1 MRTFVW
7 CSEDG
12 CMTKISG
19 TVSKDISKMA
29 LGVALLGFAGA
40 YAQVTVNKA
49 EGWLESAY
57 AEWAPVSGATSYNVY
72 CDGNKIDNQ
81 LIRSYGS
88 YMRADVLGIKG
99 GSHTLKIAPVVNGV
113 EGTAVTKSVTVL
125 PHDRTGFAFSNGRV
139 PGAYNADGTLKS
151 GAAVLY
157 ISENTKNTV
166 TMDVTTNAKGT
177 KTTCKSFQ
185 GILNCY
191 KKGYETTPLDLRFI
205 GNVTDSDSL
214 QQGDMMIDLGSS
226 EKSYVTVEGVGND
239 AVANGW
245 GIRIKNAQ
253 NVEVRNLG
261 IMNVNSNEGDNIGL
275 QQNDQ
280 YVWVHNND
288 FFYGDAGSDADQ
300 AKGDGAL
307 DCKKSTYITFSYN
320 HFWDNGKSNLLGLSE
335 GTTEGYYITYHH
347 NWYDHSDSRH
357 PRVRYYSAH
366 VYNNYYD
373 GNAKYGIGSTLGSSV
388 FAEGNYFRNCKYPM
402 LTSMQGS
409 DLYAGTTTASTDNA
423 TFSKEAGGSI
433 KAYNNYMEGAV
444 TFIPYGSS
452 TYTLKGA
459 ETSVGSIN
467 SKTDFDAYVVTSR
480 TAQMPSSVTS
490 KSGANTYNNF
500 DLNSSVM
507 YSYTAD
513 EPAVAKATVMIY
525 AGRVQGGDFKWT
537 FDNSVD
543 DAAYAVNTA
552 LKAALVAYKGTVQ
565 SIQGEGTLPI
575 YVPVSSSS
583 AASSSSQKAESSSSN
598 VSSSSSQKMESS
610 SSSSVGGVTGSTLAI
625 DKDVVHNFTE
635 DATSSDYFEFIGS
648 LSTSKGTVEY
658 NGESL
663 TRCLKMETSTSIEFT
678 LSKKATV
685 TLVFNADFEKPV
697 KVNGE
702 KVTAKAGIVTVE
714 LAAGAHK
721 ITKGDSGNLFL
732 IVVDVDESSVPSSSS
747 VASSSSAADESS
759 SSSEEGGTTAVVT
772 KMQAVAP
779 MRYVAS
785 DARLEIFAENI
796 RRLDIVSVNGHVLLS
811 TEAVLQSSVDLSNLK
826 PGVYLVRLV
835 AGGRAYQQK
844 IVKR

>member
-1 MRTFVW
+1 MA
-7 CSEDG
+7 
-12 CMTKISG
+12 
-19 TVSKDISKMA
+19 SKCSKMTSRVA
-29 LGVALLGFAGA
+29 IGVALLGFAGA

-57 AEWAPVSGATSYNVY
+57 AEWAPVSGAASYNVY

-88 YMRADVLGIKG
+88 YMRADVLGLKA

-113 EGTAVTKSVTVL
+113 EGTAATKTVTVL
-125 PHDRTGFAFSNGRV
+125 AHDRTGFAFSNGRV

-151 GAAVLY
+151 GAAILY

-166 TMDVTTNAKGT
+166 TMDVTTSAKGS

-191 KKGYETTPLDLRFI
+191 KKGFETTPLDLRFI

-214 QQGDMMIDLGSS
+214 LQGDMMIDLGSS
-226 EKSYVTVEGVGND
+226 ENTYVTVEGVGED

-245 GIRIKNAQ
+245 GIRVKNAQ
-253 NVEVRNLG
+253 NVEIRNLG

-335 GTTEGYYITYHH
+335 GSTDGYYITYHH

-388 FAEGNYFRNCKYPM
+388 FAEGNYFRNCKFPM

-409 DLYAGTTTASTDNA
+409 DLYAGTTSKSNDNA

-433 KAYNNYMEGAV
+433 KAFNNYMEGG
-444 TFIPYGSS
+444 TFIAYGASM
-452 TYTLKGA
+452 YMLKGSEA
-459 ETSVGSIN
+459 SIGSID
-467 SKTDFDAYVVTSR
+467 SKADFDAYVITSR
-480 TAQMPSSVTS
+480 NQEMPASV
-490 KSGANTYNNF
+490 KSLSGGNTYNNF

-507 YSYTAD
+507 YKYTAD
-513 EPAVAKATVMIY
+513 EPAAAKANVMKY
-525 AGRVQGGDFKWT
+525 AGRVNGGDFKWT

-552 LKAALVAYKGTVQ
+552 LKSALVAYKGTVK
-565 SIQGEGTLPI
+565 SIQGEGNLP
-575 YVPVSSSS
+575 VVAPTSSSS
-583 AASSSSQKAESSSSN
+583 VASSSSSSPK
-598 VSSSSSQKMESS
+598 SSSSSQTPK
-610 SSSSVGGVTGSTLAI
+610 SSSSVGVNEDPVDEDVSTTPI

-635 DATSSDYFEFIGS
+635 DATSSDYFDFIGS
-648 LSTSKGTVEY
+648 LSTSKGTVAF
-658 NGESL
+658 NGLTL
-663 TRCLKMETSTSIEFT
+663 TRCLKMESSTLIEFT

-685 TLVFNADFEKPV
+685 TLVFNSDFAKDV
-697 KVNGE
+697 KVDGN
-702 KVTAKAGIVTVE
+702 KVTASAGVVTVE
-714 LAAGAHK
+714 LAAGSHK
-721 ITKGDSGNLFL
+721 VAKGDVANLFL
-732 IVVDVDESSVPSSSS
+732 IVVDVDEASAPSSSS
-747 VASSSSAADESS
+747 ISSSSSATDESS
-759 SSSEEGGTTAVVT
+759 SSGEEGGTTAVGT
-772 KMQAVAP
+772 KMQTVAP
-779 MRYVAS
+779 MRYIAGE
-785 DARLEIFAENI
+785 AHLEIFTGNV
-796 RRLDIVSVNGHVLLS
+796 RRLDIFAVNGNVVKLS
-811 TEAVLQSSVDLSNLK
+811 TEAVSQSSVDLSSLK

-835 AGGRAYQQK
+835 AGGKAYQQK

>member
-1 MRTFVW
+1 MKMV
-7 CSEDG
+7 SE
-12 CMTKISG
+12 MNSKK
-19 TVSKDISKMA
+19 VSKVA
-29 LGVALLGFAGA
+29 LGVVLLGFAGA

-49 EGWLESAY
+49 EGWLESAF

-72 CDGNKIDNQ
+72 CDGNKIDDQ

-88 YMRADVLGIKG
+88 YIRADVLGLKG
-99 GSHTLKIAPVVNGV
+99 GSHTLKIAPVVNGA

-125 PHDRTGFAFSNGRV
+125 AHDRSGFAFSNGRV

-166 TMDVTTNAKGT
+166 TMNVTTNAKGS
-177 KTTCKSFQ
+177 KTTCEGMQ

-191 KKGYETTPLDLRFI
+191 KKGYETVPLDLRLI
-205 GNVTDSDSL
+205 GNVTDASVMEA
-214 QQGDMMIDLGSS
+214 GDMMIDLGSS

-253 NVEVRNLG
+253 NVEIRNLG
-261 IMNVNSNEGDNIGL
+261 IMNVNSSEGDNVGL

-280 YVWVHNND
+280 YIWVHNND
-288 FFYGDAGSDADQ
+288 FFYGDAGTDKDQ
-300 AKGDGAL
+300 VKGDGAL

-373 GNAKYGIGSTLGSSV
+373 GNSKYGIGSTLGSSV

-433 KAYNNYMEGAV
+433 KAFNNYMEGAV
-444 TFIPYGSS
+444 TFIPYGASK
-452 TYTLKGA
+452 YTLKGA

-467 SKTDFDAYVVTSR
+467 TKTDFDAYVVTSR
-480 TAQMPSSVTS
+480 SAQMPSSVTS

-543 DAAYAVNTA
+543 DAAYAVNQP
-552 LKAALVAYKGTVQ
+552 LKNALVAYKGSVQ
-565 SIQGEGTLPI
+565 SIQGEGNLPV
-575 YVPVSSSS
+575 YVPTSSSS
-583 AASSSSQKAESSSSN
+583 SGN
-598 VSSSSSQKMESS
+598 VSSSSSKNENAKS
-610 SSSSVGGVTGSTLAI
+610 SSSSVSSSSSAKSSSSVGANEDPVEDDVLTLPI
-625 DKDVVHNFTE
+625 DKDLVHNFTE
-635 DATSSDYFEFIGS
+635 EATSSDYFEFFGN
-648 LSTSKGTVEY
+648 LSTEKGSVEY
-658 NGESL
+658 KGESL
-663 TRCLKMETSTSIEFT
+663 ARCLKMESATLIEFI

-685 TLVFNADFEKPV
+685 TLAFNADFEKKV
-697 KVNGE
+697 KVDGE
-702 KVTAKAGIVTVE
+702 KETANAGIVTVE
-714 LAAGAHK
+714 LAAGTHK
-721 ITKGDSGNLFL
+721 ITKGDVANLYL
-732 IVVDVDESSVPSSSS
+732 IVVDVDESSVESSGSF
-747 VASSSSAADESS
+747 ETS
-759 SSSEEGGTTAVVT
+759 SSSEAGETTALVPTLNYGVH
-772 KMQAVAP
+772 P
-779 MRYVAS
+779 MRYVVHDS
-785 DARLEIFAENI
+785 HLEIFAENV
-796 RRLDIVSVNGHVLLS
+796 RRLDIVSVTGHVFMNS
-811 TEAVLQSSVDLSNLK
+811 TEVSSNVDLRGLK

-835 AGGRAYQQK
+835 AGERTYLQK